1 MTKPNKTEIIFLV
14 DRSGSMQSIAAAM
27 TSGIEEFIQKQKAV
41 PGECLVSLYD
51 FDDVYETKYE
61 AVSLWKAPK
70 YVLEPRNMTALY
82 DAIGKTVNRVGER
95 LRLQP
100 DSERPSQV
108 LFVIVSDG
116 GENSSQEFQG
126 EPGRKRIFDMITHQR
141 TKYSWEFIFLGANQD
156 AYQVGT
162 SLGVHASNSVSY
174 TASAG
179 TTKSLM
185 SSLSAN
191 VASYR
196 GSGKGTMENLYDQ
209 ASYNAAS
216 GDNLGGN
223 NPFGGT
229 IQGVGVS
236 PDPSK
241 LDPSLLAGLS
251 TVAAPAIPPG
261 TTIVTTTVVPATPPD
276 SSKS

>member
-14 DRSGSMQSIAAAM
+14 DRSGSMSSIAAAM

-61 AVSLWKAPK
+61 AKTLWSAPK
-70 YVLEPRNMTALY
+70 YVLEPRGMTALY
-82 DAIGKTVNRVGER
+82 DAIGKTVANVGER
-95 LRLQP
+95 LRRTP
-100 DSERPSQV
+100 EAERPSQV

-126 EPGRKRIFDMITHQR
+126 ELGRKRIFDTITHQR

-174 TASAG
+174 TAAAG

-196 GSGKGTMENLYDQ
+196 NSGRGVMENLYDQ
-209 ASYNAAS
+209 AAYNAAS

-229 IQGVGVS
+229 VQSGVTKF
-236 PDPSK
+236 DPST
-241 LDPSLLAGLS
+241 LAGLAP
-251 TVAAPAIPPG
+251 TPAPA
-261 TTIVTTTVVPATPPD
+261 PADPAD